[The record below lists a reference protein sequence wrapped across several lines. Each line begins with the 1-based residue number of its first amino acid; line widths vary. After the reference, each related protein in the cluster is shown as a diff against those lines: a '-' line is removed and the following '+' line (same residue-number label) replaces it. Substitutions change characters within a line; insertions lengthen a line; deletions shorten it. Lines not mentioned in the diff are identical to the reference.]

1 MDLVAAKLPRMAIKK
16 QGRMTLLMIT
26 DISKGFS
33 YALIPI
39 SLPDTLTHLLTLNHP
54 DLRSKADLL
63 SSQVLLST
71 PPFRK

>member
-1 MDLVAAKLPRMAIKK
+1 
-16 QGRMTLLMIT
+16 MTLLMIT

-33 YALIPI
+33 YVLIPI

-54 DLRSKADLL
+54 DLRSWADLR

>member
-1 MDLVAAKLPRMAIKK
+1 
-16 QGRMTLLMIT
+16 MTLLMIT

-33 YALIPI
+33 YVLIPI
-39 SLPDTLTHLLTLNHP
+39 SFPDTLTHLLTLNHP
-54 DLRSKADLL
+54 DLRSWADLR